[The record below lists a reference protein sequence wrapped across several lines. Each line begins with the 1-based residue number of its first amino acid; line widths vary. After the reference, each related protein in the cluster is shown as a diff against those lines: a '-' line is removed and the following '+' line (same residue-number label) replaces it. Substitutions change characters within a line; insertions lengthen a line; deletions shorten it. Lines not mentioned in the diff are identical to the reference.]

1 MGANK
6 DEIDR
11 LLQMISDDPRIL
23 SMRSRTGGTY
33 ADEPIIR
40 RASQMESYRPQ
51 MIQRMREIQQAPKAR
66 MMSQTR
72 LFLEQARL
80 MEDYE
85 DNCPYHGAYHHYC
98 PSYSTMDDRQLRG
111 YFTWRAHVRAG
122 QFEPVTSSFAFVY
135 LYELLNGVGT
145 EPGEKGFLDIRGF
158 WQDMRPYLPEL
169 DRYVKVWLVDYAAWH
184 GLDPALVADLVGA
197 AHDNAILCLENAEKR
212 MVAAAETGAG
222 GSGEGSGS
230 SGSRKKAPFPFG
242 QDTALEQGI
251 FDAAAELIRHPVK
264 RSAGYAAC
272 PEDYVH
278 VTAAVFYRLVNR
290 GRGKRNQ
297 SYVEDLFG
305 LRYPMVHHMFAGSMF
320 CFPKEQPDREYQVC
334 DAIRYTCKNG
344 RWSKNSYH
352 DGGEKSFKLEH
363 VVLAIDQRLCE
374 ALGQAG
380 PAGQTGAAK
389 YVVSI
394 IDAEVK
400 AYLAWKEAHAPV
412 RVEIDLSKLAGIRV
426 AAAATREALL
436 VDEEREDGDVAEATP
451 EEREESAPEESAPEE
466 PAADPFGLAPEER
479 SLLDDLLAGKAPD
492 DAVNV
497 DLLVDSINE
506 KLFDLLG
513 DTALEFDEAG
523 APALVE
529 DYAEDVRAALYN

>member
-51 MIQRMREIQQAPKAR
+51 MIQRMREIQQAPEAR

-72 LFLEQARL
+72 LFVEQARL
-80 MEDYE
+80 MEEYE

-122 QFEPVTSSFAFVY
+122 QFEPATSSFAFVY

-158 WQDMRPYLPEL
+158 WQGMRPYLPDL

-184 GLDPALVADLVGA
+184 GLDPALVADLAGA
-197 AHDNAILCLENAEKR
+197 AHDSAILCLENAEKR
-212 MVAAAETGAG
+212 LVAAADAGVAGAG
-222 GSGEGSGS
+222 SG
-230 SGSRKKAPFPFG
+230 GSRRKAPFPFG
-242 QDTALEQGI
+242 QDMAFEQGI
-251 FDAAAELIRHPVK
+251 FDAVAELIRHPVK
-264 RSAGYAAC
+264 QSAGYIAC

-290 GRGKRNQ
+290 GRGGKSGQ
-297 SYVEDLFG
+297 GYVEGLFG

-320 CFPKEQPDREYQVC
+320 CFPKEQPDREYQIC
-334 DAIRYTCKNG
+334 DATRYTCKNG

-352 DGGEKSFKLEH
+352 DGGGASDKLEH

-374 ALGQAG
+374 VLGQAG

-400 AYLAWKEAHAPV
+400 AYLAWKEARAPV

-436 VDEEREDGDVAEATP
+436 VDEERENIEIAEATP
-451 EEREESAPEESAPEE
+451 EEREAPAPEE
-466 PAADPFGLAPEER
+466 PAAEEPAAASPFGLAPEER
-479 SLLDDLLAGKAPD
+479 SLLNDLLGGKAPD
-492 DAVNV
+492 DAANV

-513 DTALEFDEAG
+513 DTALEFDETG
-523 APALVE
+523 APALVD
-529 DYAEDVRAALYN
+529 DYAEDVRAALND